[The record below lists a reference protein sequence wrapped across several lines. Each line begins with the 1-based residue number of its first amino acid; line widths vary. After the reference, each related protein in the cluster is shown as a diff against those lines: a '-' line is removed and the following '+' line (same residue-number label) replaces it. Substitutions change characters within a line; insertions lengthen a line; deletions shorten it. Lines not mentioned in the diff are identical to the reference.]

1 MLGYVPPEPPEGI
14 ATWYD
19 YSRSLPPEQRDSW
32 FACTTPRVPVRG
44 CTSSASLPGRGDGMQ
59 CDDPDELV
67 EIDESV
73 SSALALIGR
82 VTGTDVAAD
91 WFQARHSRVEP
102 AP

>member
-1 MLGYVPPEPPEGI
+1 
-14 ATWYD
+14 
-19 YSRSLPPEQRDSW
+19 
-32 FACTTPRVPVRG
+32 
-44 CTSSASLPGRGDGMQ
+44 MQ